1 MECVK
6 NAKSIYQDENQK
18 YFVKNTPNNLEMLKE
33 PVGDV
38 NKVYQ
43 LSLNEESKKRRK
55 EVEVGVIIT
64 LKMRNVLKKILF

>member
-33 PVGDV
+33 PVGYV

-43 LSLNEESKKRRK
+43 LSLNEERKKRRK
-55 EVEVGVIIT
+55 EVEVGVIIP